1 MKIKSRNIVLKDE
14 VIEATLKLEGGVIQ
28 SIDPY
33 EEGDSDVKDY
43 GDLIIAPGLI
53 DIHNHGYAGWS
64 FTGSSNKDDISHL
77 RQRMLLEGVTSMLTT
92 SSTLG
97 IESILKSMK
106 EENSK
111 NMASIIGVHIEGPF
125 LNSEQHGAA
134 PPDTKFPLPDL
145 EYMEEIFE
153 EADGLLKMVT
163 IAPEMQGSEE
173 IISFLRDRDVKVS
186 VGHSNVTYKEL
197 EAIKSKVDSMTH
209 LGNAM
214 SGIHHRE
221 IGALGFGLLHSDVWV
236 EMIADGIHL
245 SKPMMDLIF
254 HTKDLECVLLISDT
268 VPFAGFDEGTYESLN
283 GKIIVDSDGKLL
295 NEHGNI
301 NGSSFT
307 LLSDLGYLNRNFN
320 LSLPDLFKMASYN
333 QTQFLG
339 VDGIGQIKEGY
350 KADLLVL
357 DKNLELMEIFKE
369 GKELDYKQQVKKNNP
384 DVNEHL
390 KDVEFLNFYSLRS

>member
-1 MKIKSRNIVLKDE
+1 MKIKSKKIVLRDK
-14 VIEATLKLEGGVIQ
+14 VIEGTLTLEDGVIQ
-28 SIDPY
+28 SIDSY
-33 EEGDSDVKDY
+33 EKGDRDAKDY

-64 FTGSSNKDDISHL
+64 FTGSSNKDDINHL

-97 IESILKSMK
+97 IKSVLESMK
-106 EENSK
+106 EDSES
-111 NMASIIGVHIEGPF
+111 MTSVIGIHIEGPF

-145 EYMEEIFE
+145 EYMKEIYE
-153 EADGLLKMVT
+153 EADEFLKMMT

-186 VGHSNVTYKEL
+186 IGHSNVTYREL
-197 EAIKSKVDSMTH
+197 ETIKSKVDSMTH

-221 IGALGFGLLHSDVWV
+221 IGALGFGLLHTDVWV

-245 SKPMMDLIF
+245 SNPMMDLVF
-254 HTKDLECVLLISDT
+254 HTKDLDRILLISDT

-301 NGSSFT
+301 NGSSFP
-307 LLSDLGYLNRNFN
+307 LLSDLGYLNRNFD
-320 LSLPDLFKMASYN
+320 LSLSDLFKMASYN

-339 VDGIGQIKEGY
+339 IDGVGQIKEEY

-357 DKNLELMEIFKE
+357 DEDLKLVEIFKE
-369 GKELDYKQQVKKNNP
+369 GKELNYEQQMKENNSN
-384 DVNEHL
+384 VNAHL

>member
-1 MKIKSRNIVLKDE
+1 
-14 VIEATLKLEGGVIQ
+14 
-28 SIDPY
+28 
-33 EEGDSDVKDY
+33 
-43 GDLIIAPGLI
+43 
-53 DIHNHGYAGWS
+53 
-64 FTGSSNKDDISHL
+64 FTGSSNKDDINHL

-97 IESILKSMK
+97 IKSVLESMK
-106 EENSK
+106 EDSES
-111 NMASIIGVHIEGPF
+111 MTSVIGIHIEGPF

-145 EYMEEIFE
+145 EYMKEIYE
-153 EADGLLKMVT
+153 KADGFLKMMT

-173 IISFLRDRDVKVS
+173 IISFLKDRDVKVS
-186 VGHSNVTYKEL
+186 IGHSNVTYREL
-197 EAIKSKVDSMTH
+197 ETIKSKVDSMTH

-221 IGALGFGLLHSDVWV
+221 IGALGFGLLHTDVWV

-245 SKPMMDLIF
+245 SNPMMDLVF
-254 HTKDLECVLLISDT
+254 HTKDLDCILLISDT

-301 NGSSFT
+301 NGSSFS

-320 LSLPDLFKMASYN
+320 LSLSDLFKMASYN
-333 QTQFLG
+333 QIQFLG
-339 VDGIGQIKEGY
+339 IDGVGQIKEGY

-357 DKNLELMEIFKE
+357 DEDLKLVEIFKE
-369 GKELDYKQQVKKNNP
+369 GKELNYEQQMKENNP
-384 DVNEHL
+384 NVNAHL
-390 KDVEFLNFYSLRS
+390 KDAEFLNFYSLRS